1 MKLRTL
7 TNIFWLLKNHR
18 QIKNWKKRNF
28 TPPSPEF
35 IKHQIIQN
43 NNIKDAAWIETGTY
57 YGETTKILSK
67 ISMKIISIEADEDLY
82 NLAKKTLSNLKNVEL
97 MLGKSENELPK
108 AIQKLKNYKNICIYL
123 DAHLCHD
130 HIKNIKTF
138 GNEENATPIKR
149 ELKFIQECKDEF
161 NKITV
166 LIDDIRL
173 FNEKFQNYPKKNY
186 LVNWCT
192 ENNFEWE
199 IEQDIFICK
208 KTND

>member
-43 NNIKDAAWIETGTY
+43 NNIKEAAWIETGTY

>member
-43 NNIKDAAWIETGTY
+43 NNIKEAAWIETGTY

-97 MLGKSENELPK
+97 MLGKSENELPN